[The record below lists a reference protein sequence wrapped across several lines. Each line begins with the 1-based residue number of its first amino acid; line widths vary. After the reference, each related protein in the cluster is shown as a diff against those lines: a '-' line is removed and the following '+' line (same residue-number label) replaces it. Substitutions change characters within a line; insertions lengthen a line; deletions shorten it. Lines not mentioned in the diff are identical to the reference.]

1 MGLYEVVDCDARSLN
16 LTQNIASSSQ
26 VPAMPYHEAVSV
38 QVIRGSNITKYYIL
52 NVLTSNRI
60 IESCRF
66 EKTSSKIIKSKQQI
80 TIIFKTT
87 QEWKLLGNK
96 SQKMNCFTKGLSG
109 FCSLLNDSL
118 LPVTERIPSFD
129 FGYLTSFT
137 ASLTSFQALSSPA
150 NFSASWLKGTKAFD

>member
-16 LTQNIASSSQ
+16 LSQNIASSSQ

-80 TIIFKTT
+80 KIIFKTT

-118 LPVTERIPSFD
+118 LSVTERIPSFD